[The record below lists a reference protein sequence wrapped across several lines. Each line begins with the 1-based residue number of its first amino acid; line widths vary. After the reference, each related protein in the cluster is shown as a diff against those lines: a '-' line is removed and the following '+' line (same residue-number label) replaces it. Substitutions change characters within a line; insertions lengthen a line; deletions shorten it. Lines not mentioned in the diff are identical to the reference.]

1 MGNLTEFVRQH
12 MLEPFPVQPR
22 IDALITHVDDLN
34 RVHEA
39 VLKARAQIERPQ
51 PLTADCNR
59 HAALVQQVDALRPWF
74 AHIKCELLDKR
85 IASWALDEERA
96 GARLAQLV
104 HDRRTQARTRDEL
117 TAAISANDGNR
128 IEQIRAEIVRI
139 EESKKE
145 RSERAQKY
153 DLIAR
158 ALGLPAA
165 VDADTFDANGLAIA
179 AGQSECVRQRDER
192 SKRLTETGVTEREL
206 RLPHAF
212 GLSLLVPEAYYDPAY
227 R

>member
-1 MGNLTEFVRQH
+1 M
-12 MLEPFPVQPR
+12 
-22 IDALITHVDDLN
+22 
-34 RVHEA
+34 
-39 VLKARAQIERPQ
+39 
-51 PLTADCNR
+51 
-59 HAALVQQVDALRPWF
+59 
-74 AHIKCELLDKR
+74 
-85 IASWALDEERA
+85 
-96 GARLAQLV
+96 
-104 HDRRTQARTRDEL
+104 RDEL
-117 TAAISANDGNR
+117 TAAISANGGNR
-128 IEQIRAEIVRI
+128 IEQIRAEIARI

-153 DLIAR
+153 DLIAG

-165 VDADTFDANGLAIA
+165 VDADTFDANGRAIA